1 MAFSS
6 SSALKTRAPPLP
18 AVGTA
23 PREVEVAGESGTT
36 SPSERTGPAERG
48 GVRSG
53 GVSTRSRS
61 GVEISFEARRRLRRS
76 SVRNQGACG
85 ARRVDGEGRAPG
97 EVGGGVV
104 GGGVGGRGDR
114 SPYLGAPPFSH
125 LLVF

>member
-1 MAFSS
+1 MAFPS

-18 AVGTA
+18 TAGTA
-23 PREVEVAGESGTT
+23 PREVEAAGESGTT
-36 SPSERTGPAERG
+36 SPSERTGPAER
-48 GVRSG
+48 G

-97 EVGGGVV
+97 EGGRGMV
-104 GGGVGGRGDR
+104 GGGVGGRGDAVALPE
-114 SPYLGAPPFSH
+114 SSAI
-125 LLVF
+125 